1 MKEYLEKSLK
11 RQSYEAPQVEVI
23 VMETQGILCA
33 SAEGGTRG
41 CIESMNLT
49 DVNWP

>member
-1 MKEYLEKSLK
+1 MKEYLERKV
-11 RQSYEAPQVEVI
+11 YEAPKAEVI
-23 VMETQGILCA
+23 VMETQSILCV

-41 CIESMNLT
+41 GTESMNLT